1 MCLAVPAKIVSV
13 SGDKAEVEIGGI
25 RREASL
31 ALVSDQVS
39 VGDYVLIHTGY
50 AIAKVNEKEARTI
63 LRTWKEV
70 MAAESGAESL

>member
-1 MCLAVPAKIVSV
+1 VCLAVPAKIVSV